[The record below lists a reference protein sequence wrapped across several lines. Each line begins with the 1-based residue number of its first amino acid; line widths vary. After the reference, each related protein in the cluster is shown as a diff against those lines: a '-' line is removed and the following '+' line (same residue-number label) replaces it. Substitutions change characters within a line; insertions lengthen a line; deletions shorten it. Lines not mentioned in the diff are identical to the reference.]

1 MKTQVLVLVAV
12 LALMGGCSSVYDVN
26 AAMKKGG
33 YQQVLMDTQ
42 DITKFPERDSTLILN
57 YRGHAKLGLGYTDS
71 ARRDYLQ
78 AWNVMNLSEGGGVG
92 AAMFFSE
99 RQKFWMGDPY
109 ERAYN
114 SWYLGVLYYQQGD
127 VVNAPPALKNA
138 VFVDSGDIEAGQ
150 YIADWLPAHVMR
162 IRALMAR
169 QDMDT
174 VQSVIAEIGRLPD
187 VAPNAEKGMPNNFDP
202 AVRKWMT
209 LEAQQDANTIM
220 MLELGVGPYFTAEGH
235 HGSTRVTNQGQYRE
249 AYVDVYVNGEPL
261 GRAYKIGDTFFQA
274 ITRGGRV
281 MDDILKGKAIAKTAS
296 IAVGAGTMHVGRRL
310 YESGNK
316 EAGAI
321 AAGVGAILLIGGLLA
336 NAEADTRGNVLLP
349 GETHLM
355 MAKLPPG
362 EHKVELRFFDRM
374 NMELRQMRQTDIPL
388 TVPEQG
394 DAVLLARSQP
404 RYVIPEST
412 AHAQAD
418 PYKVLDPK
426 AATAAGN

>member
-1 MKTQVLVLVAV
+1 MKTQALVLVAV

-26 AAMKKGG
+26 AAMEKGG

-114 SWYLGVLYYQQGD
+114 SWYLGLLYYQLGD

-138 VFVDSGDIEAGQ
+138 VFVDSGDIEAGE

-169 QDMDT
+169 QDMET

-187 VAPNAEKGMPNNFDP
+187 VAPNAEKGMP
-202 AVRKWMT
+202 W
-209 LEAQQDANTIM
+209 
-220 MLELGVGPYFTAEGH
+220 
-235 HGSTRVTNQGQYRE
+235 
-249 AYVDVYVNGEPL
+249 
-261 GRAYKIGDTFFQA
+261 
-274 ITRGGRV
+274 
-281 MDDILKGKAIAKTAS
+281 
-296 IAVGAGTMHVGRRL
+296 
-310 YESGNK
+310 
-316 EAGAI
+316 
-321 AAGVGAILLIGGLLA
+321 LA
-336 NAEADTRGNVLLP
+336 LP
-349 GETHLM
+349 
-355 MAKLPPG
+355 
-362 EHKVELRFFDRM
+362 
-374 NMELRQMRQTDIPL
+374 
-388 TVPEQG
+388 
-394 DAVLLARSQP
+394 
-404 RYVIPEST
+404 
-412 AHAQAD
+412 
-418 PYKVLDPK
+418 
-426 AATAAGN
+426 TAASCPPHCSDWVAGRSGTSGKGASTTA

>member
-1 MKTQVLVLVAV
+1 ME
-12 LALMGGCSSVYDVN
+12 
-26 AAMKKGG
+26 KGG

-114 SWYLGVLYYQQGD
+114 SWYLGLLYYQLGD

-138 VFVDSGDIEAGQ
+138 VFVDSGDIEAGE

-169 QDMDT
+169 QDMET

-235 HGSTRVTNQGQYRE
+235 HGSTRVTNQGEYRE
-249 AYVDVYVNGEPL
+249 SFVDVYVDGEPL
-261 GRAYKIGDTFFQA
+261 GRAFKIGDTFYQA

-296 IAVGAGTMHVGRRL
+296 IAVGASAMHVGRVL
-310 YESGNK
+310 YQKGNK
-316 EAGAI
+316 TAGAI
-321 AAGVGAILLIGGLLA
+321 TGLVGAGLLIAGLLG

-362 EHKVELRFFDRM
+362 EHTVELRYFDKDGR
-374 NMELRQMRQTDIPL
+374 ELNGLHQRGIPL
-388 TVPEQG
+388 TVPEEG
-394 DAVLLARSQP
+394 DAVLLTRSQP
-404 RYVIPEST
+404 RYVMPGTEE
-412 AHAQAD
+412 QLMGD
-418 PYKVLDPK
+418 PYKALDPK
-426 AATAAGN
+426 PATAAGK